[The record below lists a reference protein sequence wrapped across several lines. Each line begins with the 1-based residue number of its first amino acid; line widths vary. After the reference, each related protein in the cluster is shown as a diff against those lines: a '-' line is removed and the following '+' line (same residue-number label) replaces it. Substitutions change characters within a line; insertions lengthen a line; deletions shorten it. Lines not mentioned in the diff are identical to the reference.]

1 MVRVPKFSDGRK
13 GAALPVRVIPR
24 ASRNEVAEILSDQ
37 TVKIRLVS
45 PPSEQETN
53 QELIGFLSQILGVP
67 AKQMDIVAGGSG
79 RDKLVSILDVTS
91 KEVHEKILKNLA

>member
-1 MVRVPKFSDGRK
+1 MARVPKFSDGRK